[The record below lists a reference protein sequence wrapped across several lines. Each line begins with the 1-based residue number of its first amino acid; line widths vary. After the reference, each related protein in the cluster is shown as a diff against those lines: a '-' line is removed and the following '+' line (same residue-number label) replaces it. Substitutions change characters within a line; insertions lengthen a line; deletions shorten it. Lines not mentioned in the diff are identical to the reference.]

1 MLTLKDISTEELEQ
15 HLLLKKK
22 DREQIIQ
29 REKIMLID
37 HSTIEDIE
45 YELGK
50 RKVQEK

>member
-15 HLLLKKK
+15 HLLLKK
-22 DREQIIQ
+22 IIE

-37 HSTIEDIE
+37 HSTIEEIE